1 MLIIWEFDCVK
12 NLVESNQLLNK
23 INDIKLHKTQLS
35 IIIYSTAD
43 QLKYVLS
50 YFTYS
55 YYNKI
60 SIKSKKNTLVY
71 MFFSPLYYRKT
82 KSKKNGNHS
91 VYVLVYIVCL

>member
-12 NLVESNQLLNK
+12 NLIESNHLLNK

-43 QLKYVLS
+43 QLKYVLL

-55 YYNKI
+55 YYSKI
-60 SIKSKKNTLVY
+60 LIKSKKKYL
-71 MFFSPLYYRKT
+71 
-82 KSKKNGNHS
+82 S
-91 VYVLVYIVCL
+91 VYVFFTTLLQKNKI